1 VQQLFSQTISVFVLI
16 SNRKQ
21 TTFKRDSNQRLLQCF
36 RPGEVV
42 VQKRVLVVVGDRD
55 TRELLAQTF
64 AGHGFRTLTASDGVS
79 GLFQV
84 GLVQPD
90 LVVLDVNGWDTL
102 RRMRNLSS
110 VPIIVLVKD
119 EPRARIESLNQG
131 ADYFVTKPP
140 SLREVEAKARA
151 LLREHPSVSAKS
163 VAVDWGAGRGKAGT
177 CEMGA

>member
-1 VQQLFSQTISVFVLI
+1 ME
-16 SNRKQ
+16 R
-21 TTFKRDSNQRLLQCF
+21 
-36 RPGEVV
+36 
-42 VQKRVLVVVGDRD
+42 RVLVVVGDRD
-55 TRELLAQTF
+55 TRELVAQAF
-64 AGHGFRTLTASDGVS
+64 AGHGFRTLTACDGVS

-90 LVVLDVNGWDTL
+90 LVVLDLHGWDTL

-110 VPIIVLVKD
+110 VPIIVLVED
-119 EPRARIESLNQG
+119 EPKARIESLNQG

-151 LLREHPSVSAKS
+151 LLRRRPPVPAKP
-163 VAVDWGAGRGKAGT
+163 VAADWGAGRGEAGI